1 MPSAPWRPKEQTN
14 EERAA
19 ELEAAEREFVRSER
33 RLLAEMLLGCLA
45 FSLTGLALVGWAVHT
60 NDLRWAGV
68 AFWTGLLIGDLG
80 MIGLLL
86 RHAHRS

>member
-1 MPSAPWRPKEQTN
+1 MPSAQWRPNEQTN

-19 ELEAAEREFVRSER
+19 ELEAAEREFVRGER
-33 RLLAEMLLGCLA
+33 RLLAETLLGCLA
-45 FSLTGLALVGWAVHT
+45 FCSTGLLLVGWAVHT
-60 NDLRWAGV
+60 TDPTWAGI

-80 MIGLLL
+80 MMGLLL